1 MMHLSCSSAAGFYIP
16 STLCN
21 NLSALLGESCFW
33 WVETLFVNAAMTV
46 LYVVGR
52 QVVGCSFFGSFV
64 VLPFESR
71 KIIPDVNHVE
81 IFFGL

>member
-1 MMHLSCSSAAGFYIP
+1 
-16 STLCN
+16 
-21 NLSALLGESCFW
+21 
-33 WVETLFVNAAMTV
+33 MTV